1 MSGFYRPIR
10 KRKLLRLLLQYG
22 FVHKAVV
29 KHDKYVRESDSK
41 IVIVP
46 RSSSL
51 SPVTSR
57 QICEYLIEECGIP
70 EEGLMRL
77 L

>member
-1 MSGFYRPIR
+1 MSDFYRSIR
-10 KRKLLRLLLQYG
+10 KRRLIRLLSRYG
-22 FVHKAVV
+22 FVYKAAA

-77 L
+77 F